1 MLLKRKIQSTVKRY
15 IFLSL
20 FFICFLS
27 CSTHKNKALN
37 KGYHSVVSSYNVLF
51 NGEMSIDEGFL
62 QTQESFVDNF
72 WEILPV
78 EKINISKDIITVDG
92 IENDN
97 FLKAEE
103 KAAKTIQKHSMQ
115 INNVEYNSKIT
126 QAYLLLGRARY
137 FDQRFIPALDAFNQV
152 YKLNLVNEEW
162 NFSVIWKAKCNIRL
176 EQEELAIEL
185 LKTLLKKEKL
195 SSKIKTEA
203 NAGIAMAYLQL
214 EKNDSAIKPLKTA
227 SLNEK
232 NKHNKARYLYI
243 LGQLYEKNNKIDSAY
258 AVFKKIVDFKRSI
271 PRNVFINAKLKTLLY
286 DPVNGS
292 ETEFNKIIKN
302 IENKPFLDKIYYA
315 YSKTLFFKDSINKA
329 ILFLNKAIKESGSDK
344 ELLARGFEKLS
355 KVYFKKSDYLMA
367 GKYLDSTLN
376 NLDKNLKKHWELKK
390 QKNGLDLVVK
400 LEENISLYDSL
411 IKLSGYNNSKLNDI
425 LNQIKTKNV
434 LLKQKPVEN
443 RPVDVLRNRNNNRS
457 NFYFYDLKLV
467 ELGKKSF
474 ESVWGQ
480 RTRESYWRNIS
491 SKPISKTEKTEK
503 TEKIELSET
512 SLEEIEI
519 DNSGLLKRIP
529 RNKNQKDSI
538 NRLKNRSYLKLA
550 EIYLEKYNNYTLT
563 ENRLTYLLNSN
574 PSKEVLSEANYLLYK
589 SYKKQNKKEA
599 ENIRF
604 KIIEKFPNTKF
615 AKILK
620 DRNNLMIEEKETLKL
635 LDSFQSL
642 FKNQNF
648 EQVLVGIE
656 NQIAFIENKDISIN
670 FDLLRAQTI
679 GKLEGILKY
688 NEELKSIID
697 RYPNNSKTV
706 ELKEISREINRK
718 WQINPKKT
726 ATNNYNII
734 FKLSRAQGVRDS
746 LKNSIKKIKELTFNK
761 FRISV
766 DVYDSTTQ
774 LFVIQD
780 LESKEKA
787 IKILDTIKKNLEFLR
802 LKNNFVVLSSR
813 YKNILIYKA
822 LDLN

>member
-27 CSTHKNKALN
+27 CSTQKNKALN

-152 YKLNLVNEEW
+152 YKRNLVNEEW

-315 YSKTLFFKDSINKA
+315 YSKTLFSKDSINKA

-355 KVYFKKSDYLMA
+355 KVYFKKSNYLMA

-390 QKNGLDLVVK
+390 QKNGLNLVVK
-400 LEENISLYDSL
+400 LEENINLYDSL

-503 TEKIELSET
+503 IELSET

-519 DNSGLLKRIP
+519 DNSELLKRIP
-529 RNKNQKDSI
+529 RTKNQKDSI

-679 GKLEGILKY
+679 GKLEGVLKY

-726 ATNNYNII
+726 ATSNYNIV
-734 FKLSRAQGVRDS
+734 FKLSRVQGVSDS

-766 DVYDSTTQ
+766 DVYDSATQ

-787 IKILDTIKKNLEFLR
+787 IKILDTIKENLEFLR

>member
-1 MLLKRKIQSTVKRY
+1 M
-15 IFLSL
+15 
-20 FFICFLS
+20 S
-27 CSTHKNKALN
+27 CSTQKNKALN

-51 NGEMSIDEGFL
+51 NGETSIDEGFL

-152 YKLNLVNEEW
+152 YKRNLVNEEW

-214 EKNDSAIKPLKTA
+214 KKNDSAIKPLKIA

-232 NKHNKARYLYI
+232 NKHKKARYLYI

-258 AVFKKIVDFKRSI
+258 AIFKKIVDFKRSI
-271 PRNVFINAKLKTLLY
+271 PRNVFINAKLKMLLY
-286 DPVNGS
+286 DPVNGN

-315 YSKTLFFKDSINKA
+315 YSKTLFSKDSINKA
-329 ILFLNKAIKESGSDK
+329 TLFLNKAIKENGSDK

-411 IKLSGYNNSKLNDI
+411 IKLSGYNNSKLNNI

-434 LLKQKPVEN
+434 FLKQKPVEN

-474 ESVWGQ
+474 ESIWGQ

-503 TEKIELSET
+503 IELSET
-512 SLEEIEI
+512 SLEEIET

-529 RNKNQKDSI
+529 RTKNQKDSI

-574 PSKEVLSEANYLLYK
+574 TSKEVLSEANYLLYK

-656 NQIAFIENKDISIN
+656 NQIAFIENKDILIN

-679 GKLEGILKY
+679 GKLEGVLKY

-706 ELKEISREINRK
+706 ELKEISREINKK

-726 ATNNYNII
+726 ATSNYNIV
-734 FKLSRAQGVRDS
+734 FKLSRVQGVSDS

-766 DVYDSTTQ
+766 DVYDSATQ

-787 IKILDTIKKNLEFLR
+787 IKILDTIKENLEFLR

>member
-27 CSTHKNKALN
+27 CSTQKNKALN

-51 NGEMSIDEGFL
+51 NGETSIDEGFL

-152 YKLNLVNEEW
+152 YKRNLVNEEW

-214 EKNDSAIKPLKTA
+214 KKNDSAIKPLKIA

-258 AVFKKIVDFKRSI
+258 AIFKKIVDFKRSI
-271 PRNVFINAKLKTLLY
+271 PRNVFINAKLKMLLY
-286 DPVNGS
+286 DPVNGN

-315 YSKTLFFKDSINKA
+315 YAKTLFSKDSINKA
-329 ILFLNKAIKESGSDK
+329 TLFLNKAIKENGSDK

-411 IKLSGYNNSKLNDI
+411 IKLSGYNNSKLNNI
-425 LNQIKTKNV
+425 LNQIKTKNI

-474 ESVWGQ
+474 ESIWGQ

-491 SKPISKTEKTEK
+491 SKPISKIEK

-512 SLEEIEI
+512 SLEEIET

-529 RNKNQKDSI
+529 RTKNQKDSI

-574 PSKEVLSEANYLLYK
+574 TSKEVLSEANYLLYK

-679 GKLEGILKY
+679 GKLEGVLKY

-718 WQINPKKT
+718 WQINPNKT
-726 ATNNYNII
+726 ATSNYNIV
-734 FKLSRAQGVRDS
+734 FKLSRAQGISDS
-746 LKNSIKKIKELTFNK
+746 LKKSIKKIKELTFNK

-766 DVYDSTTQ
+766 DVYDSATQ

-787 IKILDTIKKNLEFLR
+787 IKILDTIKENLEFLR

>member
-152 YKLNLVNEEW
+152 YKRNLVNEEW

-315 YSKTLFFKDSINKA
+315 YSKTLFSKDSINKA

-355 KVYFKKSDYLMA
+355 KVYFKKSNYLMA

-390 QKNGLDLVVK
+390 QKNGLNLVVK
-400 LEENISLYDSL
+400 LEENINLYDSL

-434 LLKQKPVEN
+434 LLKQKSVEN

-480 RTRESYWRNIS
+480 RTRESYWRKIS
-491 SKPISKTEKTEK
+491 SKPISKTEK

-519 DNSGLLKRIP
+519 DNSELLKRIP
-529 RNKNQKDSI
+529 RTKNQKDSI

-726 ATNNYNII
+726 ATSNYNIV
-734 FKLSRAQGVRDS
+734 FKLSRAQGVSDS

>member
-152 YKLNLVNEEW
+152 YKRNLVNEEW

-315 YSKTLFFKDSINKA
+315 YSKTLFSKDSINKA

-355 KVYFKKSDYLMA
+355 KVYFKKLDYLMA

-390 QKNGLDLVVK
+390 QKNGLNLVVK
-400 LEENISLYDSL
+400 LEENINLYDSL

-503 TEKIELSET
+503 IELSET

-519 DNSGLLKRIP
+519 DNSELLKRIP
-529 RNKNQKDSI
+529 RTKNQKDSI

>member
-27 CSTHKNKALN
+27 CSTQKNKALN

-51 NGEMSIDEGFL
+51 NGETSIDEGFL

-152 YKLNLVNEEW
+152 YKRNLVNEEW

-214 EKNDSAIKPLKTA
+214 KKNDSAIKPLKIA

-232 NKHNKARYLYI
+232 NKHKKARYLYI

-258 AVFKKIVDFKRSI
+258 AIFKKIVDFKRSI
-271 PRNVFINAKLKTLLY
+271 PRNVFINAKLKMLLY
-286 DPVNGS
+286 DPVNGN

-315 YSKTLFFKDSINKA
+315 YSKTLFSKDSINKA
-329 ILFLNKAIKESGSDK
+329 TLFLNKAIKENGSDK

-411 IKLSGYNNSKLNDI
+411 IKLSGYNNSKLNNI

-434 LLKQKPVEN
+434 FLKQKPVEN

-474 ESVWGQ
+474 ESIWGQ

-491 SKPISKTEKTEK
+491 SKPISKIEK

-512 SLEEIEI
+512 SLEEIET

-529 RNKNQKDSI
+529 RTKNQKDSI

-574 PSKEVLSEANYLLYK
+574 TSKEVLSEANYLLYK

-656 NQIAFIENKDISIN
+656 NQIAFIENKDILIN

-679 GKLEGILKY
+679 GKLEGVLKY

-706 ELKEISREINRK
+706 ELKEISREINKK

-726 ATNNYNII
+726 ATSNYNIV
-734 FKLSRAQGVRDS
+734 FKLSRVQGVSDS

-766 DVYDSTTQ
+766 DVYDSATQ

-787 IKILDTIKKNLEFLR
+787 IKILDTIKENLEFLR

>member
-152 YKLNLVNEEW
+152 YKRNLVNEEW

-315 YSKTLFFKDSINKA
+315 YSKTLFSKDSINKA

-355 KVYFKKSDYLMA
+355 KVYFKKSNYLMA

-390 QKNGLDLVVK
+390 QKNGLNLVVK
-400 LEENISLYDSL
+400 LEENINLYDSL

-480 RTRESYWRNIS
+480 RTRESYWRKIS
-491 SKPISKTEKTEK
+491 SKPISKTEK

-519 DNSGLLKRIP
+519 DNSELLKRIP
-529 RNKNQKDSI
+529 RTKNQKDSI

-726 ATNNYNII
+726 ATSNYNIV
-734 FKLSRAQGVRDS
+734 FKLSRAQGVSDS

>member
-1 MLLKRKIQSTVKRY
+1 
-15 IFLSL
+15 
-20 FFICFLS
+20 LS
-27 CSTHKNKALN
+27 CSTQKNKALN

-51 NGEMSIDEGFL
+51 NGETSIDEGFL

-152 YKLNLVNEEW
+152 YKRNLVNEEW

-176 EQEELAIEL
+176 EQEELAIGL

-214 EKNDSAIKPLKTA
+214 KKNDSAIKPLKIA
-227 SLNEK
+227 CLNEK

-258 AVFKKIVDFKRSI
+258 AIFKKIVDFKRSI
-271 PRNVFINAKLKTLLY
+271 PRNVFINAKLKMLLY
-286 DPVNGS
+286 DPVNGN

-315 YSKTLFFKDSINKA
+315 YSKTLFSKDSINKA
-329 ILFLNKAIKESGSDK
+329 TLFLNKAIKENGSDK

-355 KVYFKKSDYLMA
+355 KIYFKKSNYLMA

-425 LNQIKTKNV
+425 LNQIKTKNAF
-434 LLKQKPVEN
+434 LKQKPVEN

-491 SKPISKTEKTEK
+491 SKPISKIEK

-512 SLEEIEI
+512 SLEKIET

-529 RNKNQKDSI
+529 RTKNQKDSI

-574 PSKEVLSEANYLLYK
+574 TSKEVLSEANYLLYK

-679 GKLEGILKY
+679 GKLEGVLKY

-726 ATNNYNII
+726 ATSNYNIV
-734 FKLSRAQGVRDS
+734 FKLSRAQGVSDS
-746 LKNSIKKIKELTFNK
+746 LKNSIKKIKKLTFNK

>member
-152 YKLNLVNEEW
+152 YKRNLVNEEW

-315 YSKTLFFKDSINKA
+315 YSKTLFSKDSINKA

-355 KVYFKKSDYLMA
+355 KVYFKKSNYLMA

-400 LEENISLYDSL
+400 LEENINLYDSL

-503 TEKIELSET
+503 IELSET

-519 DNSGLLKRIP
+519 DNSELLKRIP
-529 RNKNQKDSI
+529 RTKNQKDSI

-726 ATNNYNII
+726 ATSNYNIV
-734 FKLSRAQGVRDS
+734 FKLSRAQGVSDS

>member
-27 CSTHKNKALN
+27 CSTQKNKALN

-51 NGEMSIDEGFL
+51 NGETSIDEGFL

-152 YKLNLVNEEW
+152 YKRNLVNEEW

-214 EKNDSAIKPLKTA
+214 KKNDSAIKPLKIA

-232 NKHNKARYLYI
+232 NKHKKARYLYI

-258 AVFKKIVDFKRSI
+258 AIFKKIVDFKRSI
-271 PRNVFINAKLKTLLY
+271 PRNVFINAKLKMLLY
-286 DPVNGS
+286 DPVNGN

-315 YSKTLFFKDSINKA
+315 YSKTLFSKDSINKA
-329 ILFLNKAIKESGSDK
+329 TLFLNKAIKENGSDK

-411 IKLSGYNNSKLNDI
+411 IKLSGYNNSKLNNI

-434 LLKQKPVEN
+434 FLKQKPVEN

-474 ESVWGQ
+474 ESIWGQ

-491 SKPISKTEKTEK
+491 SKPISKIEKTEK
-503 TEKIELSET
+503 TELSET
-512 SLEEIEI
+512 SLEEIET

-529 RNKNQKDSI
+529 RTKNQKDSI

-574 PSKEVLSEANYLLYK
+574 TSKEVLSEANYLLYK

-679 GKLEGILKY
+679 GKLEGVLKY

-706 ELKEISREINRK
+706 ELKEISREINKK

-726 ATNNYNII
+726 ATSNYNIV
-734 FKLSRAQGVRDS
+734 FKLSRVQGVSDS

-766 DVYDSTTQ
+766 DVYDSATQ

-787 IKILDTIKKNLEFLR
+787 IKILDTIKENLEFLR